1 MDTGKQPGIRFDNVI
16 LRELTFTRKAEILA
30 QAELKIDFQ
39 TSSSISPDNTQL
51 VHDITCEVN
60 ETGGSF
66 NIKCS
71 MVGIFSIVSGEAN
84 MDLELFAKENAPALM
99 LPFIREVIAS
109 TTLRAG
115 VPPIMLPPLNVHA
128 LQKTQSH

>member
-1 MDTGKQPGIRFDNVI
+1 MDKEKQPGIRFDNVI
-16 LRELTFTRKAEILA
+16 MRELTFARKPEVLP
-30 QAELKIDFQ
+30 QSELKIDFQ
-39 TSSSISPDNTQL
+39 TSSSISPDKTQL
-51 VHDITCEVN
+51 VHDITCEVSDL
-60 ETGGSF
+60 GGSF

-71 MVGIFSIVSGEAN
+71 MVGFFSIISGEAN

-128 LQKTQSH
+128 MVKTKA